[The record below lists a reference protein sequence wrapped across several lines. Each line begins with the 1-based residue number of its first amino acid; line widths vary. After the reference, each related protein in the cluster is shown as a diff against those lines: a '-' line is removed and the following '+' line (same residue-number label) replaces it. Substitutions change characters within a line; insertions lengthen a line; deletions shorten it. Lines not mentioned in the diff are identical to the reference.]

1 MTYVVKFINPKHILS
16 IIYQTRV
23 WLYLD

>member
-1 MTYVVKFINPKHILS
+1 MMYDLKFINPKLILL